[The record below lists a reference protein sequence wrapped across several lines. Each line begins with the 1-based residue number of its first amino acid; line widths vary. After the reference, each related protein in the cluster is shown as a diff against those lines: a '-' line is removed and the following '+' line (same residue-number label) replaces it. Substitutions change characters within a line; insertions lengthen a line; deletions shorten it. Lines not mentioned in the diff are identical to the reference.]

1 MKFVESIKKRA
12 KSVTIVADEKNK
24 MLANL
29 LSDLIAEKQ
38 YKTAILTPKQFE
50 NNAVTSSDNK
60 VIFLA
65 PSKLY
70 DERVNTITNKQYDKY
85 GMIFGWRVNQCV
97 IGVDVKKVKLEDKDE
112 IQKLFPE
119 EKYIDKEKTFLEK
132 KFGYTAET
140 KVKRKEKKIS
150 KKISNAAIVTT
161 LTAPPL
167 ARLITTAYVGSKMV
181 KNYTNKKELVEDM
194 RENIIPIFIAKGLVN
209 FMENN

>member
-29 LSDLIAEKQ
+29 LSDLIAEKK
-38 YKTAILTPKQFE
+38 YNTAILTPNQFE